1 MKFNFNFRLIHN
13 FLKLTRVPNSSLD
26 DKLCVGN
33 SDSRKELLYLLHFLN
48 FDSRRPR
55 GSTGSKMSNS
65 TLATEVDVESKLNLK
80 AQALELV

>member
-33 SDSRKELLYLLHFLN
+33 PDSRKELLYLLRFLD
-48 FDSRRPR
+48 FDPRRP
-55 GSTGSKMSNS
+55 
-65 TLATEVDVESKLNLK
+65 
-80 AQALELV
+80 